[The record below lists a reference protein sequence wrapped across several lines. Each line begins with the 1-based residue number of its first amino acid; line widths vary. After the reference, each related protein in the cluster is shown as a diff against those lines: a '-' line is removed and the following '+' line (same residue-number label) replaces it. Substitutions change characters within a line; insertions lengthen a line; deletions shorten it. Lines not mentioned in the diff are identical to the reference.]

1 MKKKKI
7 NINIIGGGLA
17 GSEAANFLANKG
29 YIVNLYE
36 MRPNKSTGA
45 HNTDKLGELVCS
57 NSLKSKSLD
66 NACGL
71 LKEEIKTLDS
81 LMMEA
86 ALNSEVPSGNALGV
100 DRDLFAD
107 YITNKILNNPNINVI
122 HDEITS
128 LPDGYTII
136 CTGPLTS
143 DGLIN
148 EIKNITNNDVFHF
161 FDASAPIIKLDSI
174 DMNIAY
180 KKSRYDQEDNSY
192 INCPF
197 TRDEYYDFIKILT
210 TAEIAPIHEFDT
222 NYFEGCMPIEVMA
235 KRGIDTLRFG
245 PLKPK
250 GLEKS
255 DGYRPFAVVQLR
267 QDNVIGDL
275 YNIVGFQTNLLYKEQ
290 KRVFSMIPGLKNA
303 EFIRYGLMHRNTYIN
318 APICLNNDLSLK
330 INSNIYIAG
339 QLSGVEGYVES
350 AATGLYAAMELYKK
364 LEEKSLDFPKDTM
377 LYGLINYIT
386 NANPKDFSPM
396 NANYGIIYGITK
408 TNRLEF
414 ADKSI
419 TKLKDYKTKL

>member
-1 MKKKKI
+1 MNKNN

-29 YIVNLYE
+29 YKVTLYE
-36 MRPNKSTGA
+36 MRPNKTTGA
-45 HNTDKLGELVCS
+45 HHTDKLGELVCS

-100 DRDLFAD
+100 DRELFSL
-107 YITNKILNNPNINVI
+107 YITSKIKNNKNIKIINE
-122 HDEITS
+122 EITS
-128 LPDGYTII
+128 LPKGINII

-143 DGLIN
+143 EGLIK
-148 EIKNITNNDVFHF
+148 EIKNITNSDVFHF
-161 FDASAPIIKLDSI
+161 FDASSPIIKLDSI

-180 KKSRYDQEDNSY
+180 KKSRYDQDDASY

-197 TRDEYYDFIKILT
+197 TKDEYYEFIKELT
-210 TAEIAPIHEFDT
+210 SAKIAPIHDFDT

-250 GLEKS
+250 GLEK
-255 DGYRPFAVVQLR
+255 DNGERPFAVVQLR

-275 YNIVGFQTNLLYKEQ
+275 YNIVGFQTNLIYKEQ
-290 KRVFSMIPGLKNA
+290 KRVFSLIPGLKDA
-303 EFIRYGLMHRNTYIN
+303 TFIRYGLMHRNTYVN
-318 APICLNNDLSLK
+318 APMILNYDLSLK
-330 INSNIYIAG
+330 TNNDIYIAG

-350 AATGLYAAMELYKK
+350 AATGLYAAICLYNK
-364 LEEKSLDFPKDTM
+364 LENNKLEFPKNTM
-377 LYGLINYIT
+377 LYSLINYII
-386 NANPKDFSPM
+386 NANPKYFSPM
-396 NANYGIIYGITK
+396 NANYGIVYGVNK
-408 TNRLEF
+408 NNRLEF
-414 ADKSI
+414 GNNSIKSI
-419 TKLKDYKTKL
+419 NEFKIKL